1 MGKENINMEAE
12 HFEWV
17 YNLLRNQK
25 HFIYIMS
32 NQLYYDGSAEW
43 PYEAALF
50 WQPYPSKAGLQLSAG
65 SCLPF
70 HTSYITDDGTFFSL
84 ESTKQ
89 EYGVYGTIDFRQPAV
104 EILQE
109 NGSRLTDAKFN
120 GYRIIQGKPG
130 LPGLPATYVE
140 EDDEAETLEISLKDE
155 VSGAAIALSYTIF
168 RDRSC
173 VARSVWIRNE
183 GVQNLHLLSA
193 MSLCMDLP
201 ES

>member
-43 PYEAALF
+43 PYGAALF

-65 SCLPF
+65 SC
-70 HTSYITDDGTFFSL
+70 
-84 ESTKQ
+84 
-89 EYGVYGTIDFRQPAV
+89 
-104 EILQE
+104 
-109 NGSRLTDAKFN
+109 LTDAKFN